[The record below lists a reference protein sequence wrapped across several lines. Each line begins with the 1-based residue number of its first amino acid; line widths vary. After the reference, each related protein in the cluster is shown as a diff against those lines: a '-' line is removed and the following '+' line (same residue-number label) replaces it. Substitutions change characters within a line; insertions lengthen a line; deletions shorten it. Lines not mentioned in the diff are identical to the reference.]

1 MAKRAPS
8 RKGGRKQA
16 KAEGVRKTVRKT
28 KRTADD
34 RAPSNGRRKTAAD
47 EKAEDFVRGLV
58 ARGEAAKAD
67 RHGRL
72 PPGATHEI
80 VGETEDGLP
89 KLRRRRFSVT

>member
-1 MAKRAPS
+1 MAKRAPTRGS
-8 RKGGRKQA
+8 GRKRKSAEAAPKPKQA
-16 KAEGVRKTVRKT
+16 GGEQ
-28 KRTADD
+28 
-34 RAPSNGRRKTAAD
+34 APAAKRRKTAAAK
-47 EKAEDFVRGLV
+47 EAEEFVRGVV